1 MKALATL
8 CLLLFIAIPLFAVF
22 QLLHR
27 LETHKVDEGAS
38 RRFYEA
44 LREEYG
50 LVTKPKR
57 ALTEDERIALARKIS
72 EDPYADITAC
82 DVMEKDP
89 EPSSDRKVV
98 SLVKAGEDGADAP
111 EENEEE
117 KRKRLSR
124 EKALATVN
132 AMLDRPGKNKKGD
145 ALAELQR
152 TLDKYRKQQ

>member
-72 EDPYADITAC
+72 EDPFGDITAC
-82 DVMEKDP
+82 DVMEENP
-89 EPSSDRKVV
+89 ETSPERKVV
-98 SLVKAGEDGADAP
+98 SLAKTGEDGTAP

-152 TLDKYRKQQ
+152 TLEKYRNQQQ

>member
-57 ALTEDERIALARKIS
+57 ALTEDERIALARKIA

-82 DVMEKDP
+82 DVMENDP
-89 EPSSDRKVV
+89 EPSTDRNKV
-98 SLVKAGEDGADAP
+98 SLAKSGENTEISA
-111 EENEEE
+111 EESEEE

-124 EKALATVN
+124 EKALATVS

-152 TLDKYRKQQ
+152 TLEKYRK

>member
-89 EPSSDRKVV
+89 ETSSENKVV
-98 SLVKAGEDGADAP
+98 SLAKSGEDGADAP

>member
-82 DVMEKDP
+82 DVMENDP
-89 EPSSDRKVV
+89 EPSSDQNKV
-98 SLVKAGEDGADAP
+98 SLAKSGENTDVSA
-111 EENEEE
+111 EESEEE

-132 AMLDRPGKNKKGD
+132 AMLDRSGKKNKKGD

-152 TLDKYRKQQ
+152 TLEKYRK

>member
-72 EDPYADITAC
+72 EDPFGDITAC
-82 DVMEKDP
+82 DVMEDDP
-89 EPSSDRKVV
+89 ETSSEGKVV
-98 SLVKAGEDGADAP
+98 SLAKSGEDGGAAA

-124 EKALATVN
+124 EKALATVS

-152 TLDKYRKQQ
+152 TLEKYRK

>member
-72 EDPYADITAC
+72 EDPFGDITAC
-82 DVMEKDP
+82 DVMEDDP
-89 EPSSDRKVV
+89 ETPSERKVV
-98 SLVKAGEDGADAP
+98 SLAKTGEDGAAEA

-117 KRKRLSR
+117 KKKRLSR

-152 TLDKYRKQQ
+152 TLEKYRKQQ